1 MSDKFIVDSCLEKT
15 VKLSK
20 WKVQE
25 GTIVYDGRV
34 LLLYEEKDKVY
45 KFKSKYVGTVSKL
58 IAKEGSSINPGEPL
72 LELDRGCSHPTV
84 INDLCAECGA
94 DLQKDEKSNTQATI
108 PMIHSIPTLKVSQEQ
123 AQIIGRADTARLLKD
138 RKLVLLVDLDQTLIH
153 TTHDNIPN
161 NLKGVHHF
169 QLFGSGNPWYHTRL
183 RPGTEKFLE
192 GMSKYFELHI
202 CTFGVR
208 PYAHMVAHI
217 LDKEARLFSN
227 RILSRDE
234 CLHYNSKH
242 ANLKALF
249 PCGDELVCI
258 IDDREDVWDFS
269 PNVIPVKPYH
279 FFRNTGDIHNDPRSQ
294 MSTGVATDYLA
305 PGVKIK
311 EKPPKNDKNEAD
323 SEQSDEIEVEEEDDY
338 LIYLTSILK
347 RVHKTFYEV
356 YDKKKYGI
364 AEVKWVI
371 EHLRS
376 RVLSGCEL
384 AFSGLVPLRTK
395 LEESEPALLA
405 TRLGAK
411 ISHSLKPSTTH
422 LVAAGKGTA
431 KVHQAKK
438 MKDLKVVNPH
448 WLLTCAHRWEKV
460 DERLYDIG
468 NDFGPL
474 PPQFGRSGAKG
485 VPTSLIT
492 LSQEDMDAMAE
503 EVGELS
509 DSDSEKEEKDED
521 EAEIDYGSGEGDDSD
536 SNNSVSVQDGEE
548 DLSLL
553 GHQIEQGL
561 SDEG

>member
-1 MSDKFIVDSCLEKT
+1 MSDTCVVDLCLDKT

-20 WKVQE
+20 WKVSE

-34 LLLYEEKDKVY
+34 LLIYEEGDKTH
-45 KFKSKYVGTVSKL
+45 KFKSKHVGTVSKL
-58 IAKEGSSINPGEPL
+58 LAKEGSLVSPGEPL
-72 LELDRGCSHPTV
+72 LLLGKGCSHPTV
-84 INDLCAECGA
+84 VNDLCAECGA
-94 DLQKDEKSNTQATI
+94 DLQKDGKNQSQATI
-108 PMIHSIPTLKVSQEQ
+108 PMVHSIPSLKVSHEQ
-123 AQIIGRADTARLLKD
+123 AQKIGRADTTRLLKD

-161 NLKGVHHF
+161 NMKDVHHF

-183 RPGTEKFLE
+183 RPGTQKFLE
-192 GMSKYFELHI
+192 DMSKYFELHI

-258 IDDREDVWDFS
+258 IDDREDVWDYS

-279 FFRNTGDIHNDPRSQ
+279 FFRNTGDIHSDPRVTP
-294 MSTGVATDYLA
+294 STGVATDYLA
-305 PGVKIK
+305 PGVKVK
-311 EKPPKNDKNEAD
+311 EKPPEDESENNELAD
-323 SEQSDEIEVEEEDDY
+323 DIEVEEEDDY
-338 LIYLTSILK
+338 LIYLSSILK
-347 RVHKTFYEV
+347 RVHKIFYNV
-356 YDKKKYGI
+356 YDKKTEGVP
-364 AEVKWVI
+364 EVKWVI

-376 RVLSGCEL
+376 NVLKDCEL
-384 AFSGLVPLRTK
+384 AFSGLIPLRTK
-395 LEESEPALLA
+395 LEESEPALVA
-405 TRLGAK
+405 IRLGAK
-411 ISHSLKPSTTH
+411 ISATLQPSTTH
-422 LVAAGKGTA
+422 LIAAGKGTA

-438 MKDLKVVNPH
+438 MKGIKVVNPH
-448 WLLTCAHRWEKV
+448 WLLTCSHRWERV

-468 NDFGPL
+468 ADYGPL
-474 PPQFGRSGAKG
+474 PPQFCRTGAKG

-509 DSDSEKEEKDED
+509 DSDSGED
-521 EAEIDYGSGEGDDSD
+521 ENEQDTSGIPSREN
-536 SNNSVSVQDGEE
+536 SNSNTESSLDEEDAEE

-561 SDEG
+561 SD